1 MNSVPDQHHPSAH
14 RRPHSSLIVAA
25 AWVTVLFLHMSLP
38 GCGLTGHVYKHVIK
52 PLDTNLSGDPITEP
66 LSVIRRNRLDTRRIT
81 VNALDFEWG
90 DRGIGTIAEEW
101 GLEVVYY
108 ADVELLSV
116 LGGVWKQQWVHI
128 YGR

>member
-1 MNSVPDQHHPSAH
+1 
-14 RRPHSSLIVAA
+14 
-25 AWVTVLFLHMSLP
+25 MSLP

-66 LSVIRRNRLDTRRIT
+66 LSVIRRNRLDTKRIT